1 MRARLLLFSC
11 LLLAFCFPAGFCRA
25 GLNPTERA
33 WLAKHPVV
41 RYAIDP
47 HGWPIEY
54 MEDGEHRGLTQ
65 AYLSRISE
73 ISGLRFELVPVANR
87 QQAVDMMLSG
97 RIDLLTALS
106 SGLIPPEVGRRIRL
120 SDPYFSGSTV
130 LVTQPDKPIVFST
143 SKLSD
148 KTIAV
153 ESGDPYEY
161 FLRENFPAVDIVATP
176 TPLAAL
182 DAVAD
187 GKAYAAVGLD
197 AVMQSVIRRRYYGSL
212 RIAGSVS
219 EMPRLVSMAV
229 NKEQPQLLSI
239 INDSLA
245 QLTADDTQQMLED
258 WLQTTDYGAPS
269 WRSIAR
275 YYALELAGVSLVLL
289 LLLAFAQR
297 AHAARRA
304 AQRSEAEKSTFLAV
318 MSHEIRTPMNAVLA
332 SVELLRQAEL
342 PPRERELAALANAS
356 AVNLLEL
363 LDNVLDVSKL
373 NARRLRLEPLATDAA
388 ALASG
393 VAAIYRA
400 CAEKKGLELQ
410 QEMLGLCSRL
420 LVVDPVRLRQILS
433 NLLSNAVKFTRQGKV
448 SLRLELQEIE
458 KERALLCIQ
467 VSDTGIGIAPEQQA
481 RLFQEYAQADN
492 TQQRYGGTGL
502 GLLICRQLVELMSG
516 RIALDSQPERGTTVT
531 LWLPVRHAPAEAAAE
546 AEPDAVSA
554 PAALKEACDPI
565 LVVEDQPANRFIIA
579 QQLLQL
585 GYRAVTADNG
595 AAALALLDQGQ
606 RFAMAL
612 LDCNLPGI
620 SGYQLALRLRRHPA
634 LQWQPYLPIIAISAT
649 TGIEHQQRC
658 LDSGIDSCLTKPLR
672 LAQLE
677 QIMTLWLDHRPGPAP
692 AAPAPPDGELT
703 QLLSHS
709 CDADAAALR
718 QALQA
723 RDWPQAEH
731 YAHRLHGVALSAG
744 LPRLPALAAEMQT
757 ALRLPQPDSAR
768 LRDLLQALEAALP
781 QAEPSG
787 D

>member
-1 MRARLLLFSC
+1 MRARLLLPSC
-11 LLLAFCFPAGFCRA
+11 LFLALSLLSGHGHAGFSA
-25 GLNPTERA
+25 EERA
-33 WLAKHPVV
+33 WLAGHPVV

-65 AYLSRISE
+65 AYLSRISQ

-106 SGLIPPEVGRRIRL
+106 SGLIPPEVSRRIRF

-130 LVTQPDKPIVFST
+130 LITRPDKPIVFST
-143 SKLSD
+143 AKLAD

-176 TPLAAL
+176 TPLEAL

-229 NKEQPQLLSI
+229 NKNQPRLLSI
-239 INDSLA
+239 INGSLA

-269 WRSIAR
+269 WRSIGR
-275 YYALELAGVSLVLL
+275 YYALELSLAALVLL
-289 LLLAFAQR
+289 LLLVFAQR

-304 AQRSEAEKSTFLAV
+304 AQRSEAQKSTFLAV

-373 NARRLRLEPLATDAA
+373 NAQRLRLEPLPTDTA

-400 CAEKKGLELQ
+400 CAEKKGLALQ
-410 QEMLGLCSRL
+410 LEMNGLCGRL

-433 NLLSNAVKFTRQGKV
+433 NLLSNAVKFTRHGTV
-448 SLRLELQEIE
+448 FLMLELQNIE
-458 KERALLCIQ
+458 EDSALLRVQ

-481 RLFQEYAQADN
+481 KLFQEYAQADD
-492 TQQRYGGTGL
+492 TQRRYGGAGL
-502 GLLICRQLVELMSG
+502 GLLICRQLVELMGG
-516 RIALDSQPERGTTVT
+516 RIALASQPQRGTTVT
-531 LWLPVRHAPAEAAAE
+531 LWLPVRHVPAA
-546 AEPDAVSA
+546 AEPDAEPDVASA
-554 PAALKEACDPI
+554 PAAINEACDPI

-585 GYRAVTADNG
+585 GYRAVTVEHG

-677 QIMTLWLDHRPGPAP
+677 QIMTLWLDHRPAAPPPPAP
-692 AAPAPPDGELT
+692 DDALA

-744 LPRLPALAAEMQT
+744 LPRLPALATEMQT
-757 ALRLPQPDSAR
+757 LLRQPQPDAAR
-768 LRDLLQALEAALP
+768 LQTLLQTLEAALP
-781 QAEPSG
+781 QAAPSG

>member
-1 MRARLLLFSC
+1 MRARPLLPCCLFLALS
-11 LLLAFCFPAGFCRA
+11 LLSGHGHAGFSA
-25 GLNPTERA
+25 AERA

-97 RIDLLTALS
+97 HIDLLTALS
-106 SGLIPPEVGRRIRL
+106 SGLIPPEVSRRIRF

-130 LVTQPDKPIVFST
+130 LVTQPNKPIVFST
-143 SKLSD
+143 AKLAD

-197 AVMQSVIRRRYYGSL
+197 AVMQSVIRRRYYGAL

-229 NKEQPQLLSI
+229 NKNQPRLLSI
-239 INDSLA
+239 INGSLE
-245 QLTADDTQQMLED
+245 QLTADDTQQILEG

-275 YYALELAGVSLVLL
+275 YYALELSLAALALL
-289 LLLAFAQR
+289 LLLVFAQR
-297 AHAARRA
+297 AHTARRA
-304 AQRSEAEKSTFLAV
+304 AQRSEAQKSTFLAV

-373 NARRLRLEPLATDAA
+373 NAQRLRLEPLATDAA

-400 CAEKKGLELQ
+400 CAEKKGLTLQLEMKELCRRQ
-410 QEMLGLCSRL
+410 

-433 NLLSNAVKFTRQGKV
+433 NLLSNAVKFTRHGTV
-448 SLRLELQEIE
+448 RLNLELQDIE
-458 KERALLCIQ
+458 QDSAQLRVQ
-467 VSDTGIGIAPEQQA
+467 VSDTGIGIPLEQQTK
-481 RLFQEYAQADN
+481 LFQEYAQADD
-492 TQQRYGGTGL
+492 TQRRYGGAGL
-502 GLLICRQLVELMSG
+502 GLLICRQLVELMGG
-516 RIALDSQPERGTTVT
+516 RIALTSQPQCGTTVT
-531 LWLPVRHAPAEAAAE
+531 LWLPVRHAPAVAAAQ
-546 AEPDAVSA
+546 AEPDAASA
-554 PAALKEACDPI
+554 PAAINEDCDPI

-585 GYRAVTADNG
+585 GYRAVTVENG

-634 LQWQPYLPIIAISAT
+634 LQWQPHLPIIAISAT

-677 QIMTLWLDHRPGPAP
+677 QMMSLWLDHHPAP
-692 AAPAPPDGELT
+692 QPPTVPDNALA

-757 ALRLPQPDSAR
+757 LLRQAQPDADR
-768 LRDLLQALEAALP
+768 LQHLLQALEAALP
-781 QAEPSG
+781 QSEPSG
-787 D
+787 DS